1 MKEHFVT
8 ILTTLA
14 IFLVGL
20 FTGIW
25 TQSIKPLPP
34 PHIPFM
40 GEFGD
45 PHGGPQGERMKEMHE
60 AMVAAEPEILAFE
73 GKVNAIVDEYRG
85 KIKAVLTKDQLPK
98 MDQFVFEPPN
108 IVSRA
113 GETHGP
119 MGPPMAGPLRF
130 VGMMI
135 YKPTLTAMTDELQL
149 DEAQKAKVESLLRE
163 RREKILTLVDTT
175 PLPSIMAGRK
185 AAKPTGEPDK
195 GKP

>member
-20 FTGIW
+20 FTGVW
-25 TQSIKPLPP
+25 TQNIKPLPP

-45 PHGGPQGERMKEMHE
+45 FHGGPQGDRMREMHE
-60 AMVAAEPEILAFE
+60 AMVASEPEILAFE
-73 GKVNAIVDEYRG
+73 GKVNVIVDEYRG
-85 KIKAVLTKDQLPK
+85 KIKAILTKDQLPK

-135 YKPTLTAMTDELQL
+135 YTPTLTAMPDELPL
-149 DEAQKAKVESLLRE
+149 DEGQKAKVESLLRE
-163 RREKILTLVDTT
+163 RREKILALVDTT
-175 PLPSIMAGRK
+175 PLPSIMADHK
-185 AAKPTGEPDK
+185 AFRQPMDADK